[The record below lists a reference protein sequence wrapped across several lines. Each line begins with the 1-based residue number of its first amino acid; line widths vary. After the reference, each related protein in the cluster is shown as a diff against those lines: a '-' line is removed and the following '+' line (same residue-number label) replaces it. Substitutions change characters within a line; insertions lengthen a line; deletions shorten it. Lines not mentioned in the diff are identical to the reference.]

1 MTSTI
6 YQVPPRTDRT
16 ISTSPSSVAE
26 SPLHNPFI
34 HPQPPLHPS
43 QRSES
48 SATSSPISAHNP
60 FVHRNVPTRSDSG
73 NTKLPPLPPRK
84 PLVAPIPPPMIASP
98 SKHINR
104 SRSPSK
110 PISSTTNPP
119 PPPLLPHPPT
129 IPPKPSHHITSTLIK
144 QSLQATKAAQTMKKA
159 EEQLDR
165 ERVMQVLKSSSTVSG
180 AYPLAGA
187 SVTNS
192 SVVVGTHVYN
202 QHQYRS
208 SSPTGQQGGGGGLN
222 NRKLAYAESSIS
234 SSSDERAPP
243 LPKRRTQQQQQRQPS
258 PPLSASS
265 FEQVALASTH
275 HHHSTSAPPSST
287 NTAFSNPETSDNA
300 HTLGGGQ
307 QPQPRKTS
315 SFHSRPRFPLD
326 SNLAIPYTSSPERS
340 PSRTSLDFQNGTTT
354 RGRPPPTH
362 PDRKPHHLQQQQQQ
376 DYPKPKSHS
385 RSQSYPYPDPF
396 AGSSSGFKQPQ
407 EQHPPTNVNESF
419 EKIYGPS
426 TINTNNPPTP
436 STPPTTIDVT
446 PSTPSPNRA
455 FRSKSL
461 HQLTPPVPPVPRPL
475 GRKRPESVQVSRMS
489 DIGGEVDQNEANKG
503 VSSSRHVAMT
513 ANGNNRDGI
522 IRRSSLSVSTTMPS
536 SSSSP
541 SQFRQTQ
548 TPFGIPSSS
557 SSTTANLAGPPPPPP
572 SSSSASSSSTT
583 TMKQQQDPTHPNPLA
598 SLQKTFLQFQP
609 HLDKARYKAEA
620 GLSKRGFVR
629 REGFRRNKSSG
640 SAGGCVDGD
649 GEEEE
654 DGFMEDGLE
663 GLMNSNGN
671 GNGNHDGG
679 GVKKQIG
686 KSRWRDVSAGANAGA
701 GVDGEVDQDSDW
713 TRSKGMSMSR
723 KGRIQDSDGDDE
735 EESSLEKDNLKWP
748 VGEGWK
754 PL

>member
-1 MTSTI
+1 MTSI

-110 PISSTTNPP
+110 PISSATNPP

-243 LPKRRTQQQQQRQPS
+243 LPKRRTQQQQRPPS

-354 RGRPPPTH
+354 TTRGRPPPTH
-362 PDRKPHHLQQQQQQ
+362 PDRKPHHLQQQQQQQ

-513 ANGNNRDGI
+513 ANGNNNRDGI

-557 SSTTANLAGPPPPPP
+557 STTANLSGPPPPP

-583 TMKQQQDPTHPNPLA
+583 TMKQQDPTHPNPLA

-723 KGRIQDSDGDDE
+723 KGRVQDSDGDDE

>member
-1 MTSTI
+1 M
-6 YQVPPRTDRT
+6 
-16 ISTSPSSVAE
+16 
-26 SPLHNPFI
+26 

-48 SATSSPISAHNP
+48 STTSSPISAHNP

-110 PISSTTNPP
+110 PIPTATNP

-243 LPKRRTQQQQQRQPS
+243 LPKRRTQQQQQQRQPS

-307 QPQPRKTS
+307 QPPQPRKTS

-354 RGRPPPTH
+354 TRGRPPPTH

-376 DYPKPKSHS
+376 DYPRPKSHS

-407 EQHPPTNVNESF
+407 EQHPPTNANESF

-548 TPFGIPSSS
+548 TPFGLSSSS
-557 SSTTANLAGPPPPPP
+557 SSTTANLAGPPPPP

-583 TMKQQQDPTHPNPLA
+583 TMKQQDPTHPNPLA

-649 GEEEE
+649 GEEED

-723 KGRIQDSDGDDE
+723 KGRVQDSDGDDE